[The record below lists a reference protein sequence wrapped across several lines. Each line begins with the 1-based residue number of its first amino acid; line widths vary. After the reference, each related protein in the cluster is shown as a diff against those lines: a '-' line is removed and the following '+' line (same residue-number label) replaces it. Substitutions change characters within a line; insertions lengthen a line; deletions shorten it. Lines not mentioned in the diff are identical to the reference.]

1 MAART
6 EAEGEVLVDIA
17 RGAVATLAEQCAAAG
32 LDVRRVLDLGSGPG
46 VASAL
51 LADALPGADVVAV
64 DGSAAMLAAAGARA
78 ARLGVAERVS
88 TRRVDL
94 ADDLGV
100 LGTADVVWASLV
112 VHHIGDEADAL
123 GRIGALLPAGGLL
136 ALVEMAEPVRVE
148 LDPAA
153 LGRPGLWERLDASWR
168 EWFAEMRASLPGHTT
183 SADYP
188 SMLDRAGFDV
198 LVDEVR
204 TVTLAAPLGPVARR
218 FTAEQLRGAR
228 TRLEGHADPADL
240 AALDALVDDGAATG
254 VMQRDDVGLTAS
266 RHLFVARR
274 R

>member
-17 RGAVATLAEQCAAAG
+17 RGAVATLAERCAAAG
-32 LDVRRVLDLGSGPG
+32 LDVHRVLDLGSGPG
-46 VASAL
+46 VASVL
-51 LADALPGADVVAV
+51 LADALPGAEVVAV
-64 DGSAAMLAAAGARA
+64 DGSAAMLTAAGARA
-78 ARLGVAERVS
+78 SRLGVAERVS
-88 TRRVDL
+88 TRHIDL
-94 ADDLGV
+94 AGDLGV

-123 GRIGALLPAGGLL
+123 GRIGALLPSGGLL

-148 LDPAA
+148 LDPAV
-153 LGRPGLWERLDASWR
+153 LGRPGLWDRLDASWR

-228 TRLEGHADPADL
+228 ARLEGHADPADL